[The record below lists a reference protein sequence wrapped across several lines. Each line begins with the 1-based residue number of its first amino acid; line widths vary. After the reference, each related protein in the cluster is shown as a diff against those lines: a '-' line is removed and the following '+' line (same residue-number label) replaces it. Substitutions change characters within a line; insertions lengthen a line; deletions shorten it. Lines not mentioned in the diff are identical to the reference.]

1 MIKDRTP
8 KILALDDDATWLEQI
23 PLVFEDLGFEIHS
36 YANIDQGLIAI
47 ENIFYDV
54 VLLDLNFV
62 GDRRTGLDVFRRIM
76 AKDSEVDVIII
87 SGETDPKRLI
97 EIMNSGITHF
107 IPKPANLSEIREA
120 VLSTLKKRQLRR
132 DAILSTSKKGTL
144 LVGSSASVIKLKSD
158 IHQAAKMGIKDILIQ
173 GETGTGKE
181 VVARSI
187 AELADSATR
196 LFPVHCGAINDGI
209 AESELFGHVKGAF
222 TGADRDRIGAFEAAQ
237 GGFVFL
243 DEIGDMP
250 MHQQAKLLRV
260 LQERKVQRVGS
271 TEERHVSFK
280 SISATHVNLENAVMD
295 KKFREDLYYRIAKF
309 SIRIPPLRE
318 RLEDIPELVVFFL
331 SSRFKNEY
339 TITPQAIDL
348 LFSYHWPGNVRQLE
362 SVIEMMVYR
371 CDNKVIRE
379 KDVCQAIPDLSKLF
393 TPKQALHVMGKFG
406 HTPISQERKRFQKAL
421 VDSSGDRTK
430 AAQILNMSR
439 ATFFRR
445 AKELGLVNE
454 RRKHAFHAGDKAL

>member
-1 MIKDRTP
+1 MIKDKTP
-8 KILALDDDATWLEQI
+8 KILALDDDATWLDQI
-23 PLVFEDLGFEIHS
+23 PMMFEDLGFEIHS
-36 YANIDQGLIAI
+36 YANIDQGLIAV
-47 ENIFYDV
+47 ENYFYDV
-54 VLLDLNFV
+54 VLLDLNFA
-62 GDRRTGLDVFRRIM
+62 GDRRTGLNVFRRIV

-107 IPKPANLSEIREA
+107 IPKPASLKEIREA
-120 VLSTLKKRQLRR
+120 VLSTLRKRQLRR
-132 DAILSTSKKGTL
+132 DAILSTTKKGTL
-144 LVGSSASVIKLKSD
+144 LVGSSSSVIKLKAD
-158 IHQAAKMGIKDILIQ
+158 IMQAAKMGIKDILIQ

-187 AELADSATR
+187 AELADSVTR
-196 LFPVHCGAINDGI
+196 LFPVHCAAINDGI
-209 AESELFGHVKGAF
+209 AESELFGHIKGAF

-250 MHQQAKLLRV
+250 LHQQAKLLRV

-271 TEERHVSFK
+271 TDERQVSFK

-295 KKFREDLYYRIAKF
+295 NKFREDLYYRIAKY

-318 RLEDIPELVVFFL
+318 RLEDIPDLVIYFL

-339 TITPQAIDL
+339 TITPQAIDM

-371 CDNKVIRE
+371 CENKVIRE

-393 TPKQALHVMGKFG
+393 TPKQALQLLGKFG
-406 HTPISQERKRFQKAL
+406 HSPISQERKRFQKAL

-430 AAQILNMSR
+430 AAQLLNMSR

-445 AKELGLVNE
+445 MKELGLVNE
-454 RRKHAFHAGDKAL
+454 RRQRDIKTFL

>member
-1 MIKDRTP
+1 MIKDKTP
-8 KILALDDDATWLEQI
+8 KILALDDDATWLDQI
-23 PLVFEDLGFEIHS
+23 PMIFEDLGFEIHS
-36 YANIDQGLIAI
+36 YANIDQGLIAV
-47 ENIFYDV
+47 ENYFYDV
-54 VLLDLNFV
+54 VLLDLNFA
-62 GDRRTGLDVFRRIM
+62 GDRRTGLDVFRRIV
-76 AKDSEVDVIII
+76 AKDSEVDVIVI

-107 IPKPANLSEIREA
+107 IPKPASLKEIREA
-120 VLSTLKKRQLRR
+120 VLATLRKRQLRR
-132 DAILSTSKKGTL
+132 DSILSTTKKGTL
-144 LVGSSASVIKLKSD
+144 LVGSSSSAIKLKAD
-158 IHQAAKMGIKDILIQ
+158 IIQAAKMGIKDILIQ

-196 LFPVHCGAINDGI
+196 LFPVHCAAINDGI
-209 AESELFGHVKGAF
+209 AESELFGHIKGAF

-250 MHQQAKLLRV
+250 LHQQAKLLRV

-271 TEERHVSFK
+271 TEERQVSFK
-280 SISATHVNLENAVMD
+280 SISATHVNLENAVID
-295 KKFREDLYYRIAKF
+295 KKFREDLYYRIAKY

-318 RLEDIPELVVFFL
+318 RLEDIPELVIYFL

-339 TITPQAIDL
+339 TITPQAIDM
-348 LFSYHWPGNVRQLE
+348 LFSYHWPGNIRQLE

-371 CDNKVIRE
+371 CENKVIRE

-393 TPKQALHVMGKFG
+393 TPKQALQLMKKFG
-406 HTPISQERKRFQKAL
+406 HSPISQERKRFQKAL

-430 AAQILNMSR
+430 AAQLLNMSR

-445 AKELGLVNE
+445 AKELGLVAP
-454 RRKHAFHAGDKAL
+454 RSRVL

>member
-1 MIKDRTP
+1 MIKDKTP
-8 KILALDDDATWLEQI
+8 KILALDDDATWLDQI
-23 PLVFEDLGFEIHS
+23 PMMFEDLGFEIHS
-36 YANIDQGLIAI
+36 YANIDQGLIAV
-47 ENIFYDV
+47 ENYFYDV
-54 VLLDLNFV
+54 VLLDLNFA
-62 GDRRTGLDVFRRIM
+62 GDRRTGLDVFRRIV
-76 AKDSEVDVIII
+76 AKDSEVDVIVI

-107 IPKPANLSEIREA
+107 IPKPASLKEIREA
-120 VLSTLKKRQLRR
+120 VLATLRKRQLRR
-132 DAILSTSKKGTL
+132 DAILSTTKKGTL
-144 LVGSSASVIKLKSD
+144 LVGSSSSAIKLKAD
-158 IHQAAKMGIKDILIQ
+158 IMQAAKMGIKDILIQ

-196 LFPVHCGAINDGI
+196 LFPVHCAAINDGI
-209 AESELFGHVKGAF
+209 AESELFGHIKGAF

-243 DEIGDMP
+243 DEIGHMP
-250 MHQQAKLLRV
+250 LHQQAKLLRV

-271 TEERHVSFK
+271 TEERQVSFK

-295 KKFREDLYYRIAKF
+295 KKFREDLYYRIAKY

-318 RLEDIPELVVFFL
+318 RLEDIPDLVIYFL

-339 TITPQAIDL
+339 TITPQAIDM

-371 CDNKVIRE
+371 CENKVIRE
-379 KDVCQAIPDLSKLF
+379 KDVCQAIPDLSNLF
-393 TPKQALHVMGKFG
+393 TPKQALQLLGKFG
-406 HTPISQERKRFQKAL
+406 HSPISQERKRFQKAL

-430 AAQILNMSR
+430 AAQLLNMSR

-445 AKELGLVNE
+445 MKELGLVNE
-454 RRKHAFHAGDKAL
+454 RRKRELNLS

>member
-1 MIKDRTP
+1 MIKDKTP
-8 KILALDDDATWLEQI
+8 KILALDDDATWLDQI
-23 PLVFEDLGFEIHS
+23 PMMFEDLGFEIHS
-36 YANIDQGLIAI
+36 YANIDQGLIAV
-47 ENIFYDV
+47 ENYFYDV
-54 VLLDLNFV
+54 VLLDLNFA
-62 GDRRTGLDVFRRIM
+62 GDRRTGLDVFRRIV
-76 AKDSEVDVIII
+76 AKDSEVDVIVI

-107 IPKPANLSEIREA
+107 IPKPASLKEIREA
-120 VLSTLKKRQLRR
+120 VLSTLRKRQLRR
-132 DAILSTSKKGTL
+132 DAILSTTKKGTL
-144 LVGSSASVIKLKSD
+144 LVGSSSSAIKLKAD
-158 IHQAAKMGIKDILIQ
+158 IMQAAKMGIKDILIQ

-196 LFPVHCGAINDGI
+196 LFPVHCAAINDGI
-209 AESELFGHVKGAF
+209 AESELFGHIKGAF

-250 MHQQAKLLRV
+250 LHQQAKLLRV

-271 TEERHVSFK
+271 TEERQVSFK

-295 KKFREDLYYRIAKF
+295 KKFREDLYYRIAKY

-318 RLEDIPELVVFFL
+318 RLEDIPDLVIYFL
-331 SSRFKNEY
+331 SSRFKSEY
-339 TITPQAIDL
+339 TITPQAIDM

-371 CDNKVIRE
+371 CENKVIRE

-393 TPKQALHVMGKFG
+393 TPKQALQLLGKFG
-406 HTPISQERKRFQKAL
+406 HSPISQERKRFQKAL

-430 AAQILNMSR
+430 AAQLLNMSR

-445 AKELGLVNE
+445 MKELGLVNE
-454 RRKHAFHAGDKAL
+454 RRQRDIKTFL

>member
-1 MIKDRTP
+1 MIKDKTP
-8 KILALDDDATWLEQI
+8 KILALDDDATWLDQI
-23 PLVFEDLGFEIHS
+23 PLVFEDLAFEIHS
-36 YANIDQGLIAI
+36 YANIDQGLIAV
-47 ENIFYDV
+47 ENYFYDV
-54 VLLDLNFV
+54 VLLDLNFA
-62 GDRRTGLDVFRRIM
+62 GDRRTGLDVFRRIV
-76 AKDSEVDVIII
+76 AKDSEVDVIVI

-107 IPKPANLSEIREA
+107 IPKPASLKEIRDSVVA
-120 VLSTLKKRQLRR
+120 ILRKRQLRR
-132 DAILSTSKKGTL
+132 DAILSTTKKGTL
-144 LVGSSASVIKLKSD
+144 LVGSSTSAVKLKAD
-158 IHQAAKMGIKDILIQ
+158 ILQAAKMGIKDILIQ

-196 LFPVHCGAINDGI
+196 LLPVHCAAINDGI
-209 AESELFGHVKGAF
+209 AESELFGHIKGAF
-222 TGADRDRIGAFEAAQ
+222 TGADRDRVGAFEAVQ

-250 MHQQAKLLRV
+250 LHQQAKLLRV

-271 TEERHVSFK
+271 TDERQVSFK

-295 KKFREDLYYRIAKF
+295 KKFREDLYYRIAKY

-318 RLEDIPELVVFFL
+318 RLEDIPDLVIYFL

-339 TITPQAIDL
+339 TITPQAIDM

-362 SVIEMMVYR
+362 SVIEMMAYR
-371 CDNKVIRE
+371 CENKVIRE

-393 TPKQALHVMGKFG
+393 TPKQALQLMGKFG

-430 AAQILNMSR
+430 AAHLLNMSR

-445 AKELGLVNE
+445 MKELGLVAE
-454 RRKHAFHAGDKAL
+454 RRKRETSIVN

>member
-1 MIKDRTP
+1 MIKDKTP
-8 KILALDDDATWLEQI
+8 KILALDDDATWLDQI

-36 YANIDQGLIAI
+36 YANIDQGLIAV
-47 ENIFYDV
+47 ENYFYDV
-54 VLLDLNFV
+54 VLLDLNFA
-62 GDRRTGLDVFRRIM
+62 GDRRTGLDVFRRIV
-76 AKDSEVDVIII
+76 AKDSEVDVIVI

-107 IPKPANLSEIREA
+107 IPKPASLKEIRESVA
-120 VLSTLKKRQLRR
+120 TTLRKRQLRR
-132 DAILSTSKKGTL
+132 DAILSTTKKGTL
-144 LVGSSASVIKLKSD
+144 LVGSSTSAIKLKAD
-158 IHQAAKMGIKDILIQ
+158 ILQAAKMGIKDILIQ

-196 LFPVHCGAINDGI
+196 LLPVHCAAINDGI
-209 AESELFGHVKGAF
+209 AESELFGHIKGAF
-222 TGADRDRIGAFEAAQ
+222 TGADRDRVGAFEAAQ

-250 MHQQAKLLRV
+250 LHQQAKLLRV

-271 TEERHVSFK
+271 TDERQVSFK

-295 KKFREDLYYRIAKF
+295 KKFREDLYYRIAKY

-318 RLEDIPELVVFFL
+318 RLEDIPDLVIYFL

-339 TITPQAIDL
+339 TITPQAIDM

-371 CDNKVIRE
+371 CENKVIRE

-393 TPKQALHVMGKFG
+393 TPKQALQLMGKFG

-430 AAQILNMSR
+430 AAQLLNMSR

-445 AKELGLVNE
+445 MKDLGLINS
-454 RRKHAFHAGDKAL
+454 R

>member
-1 MIKDRTP
+1 
-8 KILALDDDATWLEQI
+8 
-23 PLVFEDLGFEIHS
+23 
-36 YANIDQGLIAI
+36 
-47 ENIFYDV
+47 
-54 VLLDLNFV
+54 
-62 GDRRTGLDVFRRIM
+62 
-76 AKDSEVDVIII
+76 
-87 SGETDPKRLI
+87 
-97 EIMNSGITHF
+97 
-107 IPKPANLSEIREA
+107 
-120 VLSTLKKRQLRR
+120 
-132 DAILSTSKKGTL
+132 
-144 LVGSSASVIKLKSD
+144 
-158 IHQAAKMGIKDILIQ
+158 
-173 GETGTGKE
+173 
-181 VVARSI
+181 
-187 AELADSATR
+187 
-196 LFPVHCGAINDGI
+196 
-209 AESELFGHVKGAF
+209 
-222 TGADRDRIGAFEAAQ
+222 
-237 GGFVFL
+237 
-243 DEIGDMP
+243 
-250 MHQQAKLLRV
+250 
-260 LQERKVQRVGS
+260 
-271 TEERHVSFK
+271 
-280 SISATHVNLENAVMD
+280 MD

-318 RLEDIPELVVFFL
+318 RLEDIPELVVYFL

-445 AKELGLVNE
+445 AKELGLVSE
-454 RRKHAFHAGDKAL
+454 RRRQAIAENKY

>member
-1 MIKDRTP
+1 MIKDKTP
-8 KILALDDDATWLEQI
+8 KILALDDDATWLDQI
-23 PLVFEDLGFEIHS
+23 PMMFEDLGFEIHS
-36 YANIDQGLIAI
+36 YANIDQGLIAV
-47 ENIFYDV
+47 ENYFYDV
-54 VLLDLNFV
+54 VLLDLNFA
-62 GDRRTGLDVFRRIM
+62 GDRRTGLDVFRRIV
-76 AKDSEVDVIII
+76 AKDSEVDVIVI

-107 IPKPANLSEIREA
+107 IPKPASLKEIREA
-120 VLSTLKKRQLRR
+120 VLSILRKRQLRR
-132 DAILSTSKKGTL
+132 DAILSTTKKGTL
-144 LVGSSASVIKLKSD
+144 LVGSSSSAIKLKAD
-158 IHQAAKMGIKDILIQ
+158 IMQAAKMGIKDILIQ

-196 LFPVHCGAINDGI
+196 LFPVHCAAINDGI
-209 AESELFGHVKGAF
+209 AESELFGHIKGAF

-250 MHQQAKLLRV
+250 LHQQAKLLRV

-271 TEERHVSFK
+271 TEERQVSFK

-295 KKFREDLYYRIAKF
+295 KKFREDLYYRIAKY

-318 RLEDIPELVVFFL
+318 RLEDIPDLVIYFL

-339 TITPQAIDL
+339 TITPQAIDM

-371 CDNKVIRE
+371 CENKVIRE

-393 TPKQALHVMGKFG
+393 TPKQALQLLGKFG
-406 HTPISQERKRFQKAL
+406 HSPISQERKRFQKAL

-430 AAQILNMSR
+430 AAQLLNMSR

-445 AKELGLVNE
+445 MKELGLVNE
-454 RRKHAFHAGDKAL
+454 RRKSTTVPN